1 MWQFFNE
8 VMDVDSSKE
17 AKLNDSEDSK
27 SNQTENSSLNP
38 AMSMYYLRSFPKRD
52 RLIYVSV

>member
-1 MWQFFNE
+1 
-8 VMDVDSSKE
+8 MDVDSSKE

>member
-1 MWQFFNE
+1 
-8 VMDVDSSKE
+8 MDVDSSKE

-27 SNQTENSSLNP
+27 LNQTENSSLNP

-52 RLIYVSV
+52 RLIYVSVYK